1 MTGQLMVH
9 LHRGSDNGSRR
20 STRPLEANVE
30 WSRLGTLATQT
41 AGKRDILGLDG
52 HTLGMNGGQVGVL
65 EQGDQVSLGSL
76 LKSANGGRLESEI
89 SLKVLSNLTN
99 ETLEG
104 EFSDEQLSRLLVAT
118 NLTKSDGTRLVTV
131 WLLDTTGSGGR
142 FTGGFGGK
150 LLTGC
155 FTTSGLSGCLL
166 STSHLAVD
174 VVVDG

>member
-65 EQGDQVSLGSL
+65 EQGDQVSLQQGTHG
-76 LKSANGGRLESEI
+76 KKNESY
-89 SLKVLSNLTN
+89 TC
-99 ETLEG
+99 
-104 EFSDEQLSRLLVAT
+104 Q
-118 NLTKSDGTRLVTV
+118 RLV
-131 WLLDTTGSGGR
+131 S
-142 FTGGFGGK
+142 
-150 LLTGC
+150 
-155 FTTSGLSGCLL
+155 
-166 STSHLAVD
+166 
-174 VVVDG
+174 